1 MDFFP
6 LVKIIYDRIPNITAG
21 EIKDMQR
28 AFAKEKKMKDLP
40 SKSQILNSYFK
51 AVKEWKLERNQT
63 FETLLRK
70 RAIRSLSWIVP
81 VQVLTKP
88 WPCPGQCIFCPNDP
102 WMPKSYIKSEP
113 GAMRAWLN
121 QFDPMKQT
129 YNRLQSLTTTGH
141 QTDKIEMIILWWSWD
156 AYPRDYKI
164 DFVKQLYDACNTF
177 SELKIVQ
184 GESFWTSDSE
194 VKNLMW
200 NVQDSSANA
209 SEWQYSKYHFEIE
222 NLDKIKYSDSL
233 EEAIK
238 RNETAKNRII
248 WLTIETRPD
257 LVNHENCK
265 FWRELWV
272 TRVEMWIQSTNDEVL
287 KLNKRGH
294 DVQKIKDAMY
304 IMRQY
309 WLKISIHL
317 MPWLYGS
324 DFEKDI
330 QSFRDIYTD
339 PAFQPDE
346 IKFYPTSVIPNT
358 ELYNLYKEWKYT
370 PITTEQILSEIRET
384 FLNIIPPYTRIKR
397 LIRDIPA
404 TEIVAWSNITNLS
417 QMAHE
422 SLLKEMRDSYNWK
435 WSIDVE
441 NFYKRLYG
449 DYKLYE
455 SEDEYFQKKSP
466 FGKGEAPKEQ
476 GDIYKKNFLAYN
488 PSLLE
493 KAKELRKNMT
503 KAEKKLRYEC
513 LQSLEVKVLRRQ
525 PIDEYIVDFY
535 VASKKL
541 VIEIDWDTHWSDK
554 EIEYDEKRT
563 EILNNLWL
571 KIIRFTNNEVLN
583 NFESVCGEIN
593 EILYPPYPP
602 CQRGAENVSPLFFP
616 ADGGQYTEII
626 WTQPDLKSFRNFV
639 CLDTRSR
646 EVRNRVEKK
655 KSDDLN
661 LVLRWYKSSAGQE
674 CFISF
679 EDELGYLYGFTRLL
693 LPNDDCMVWIQWL
706 EKWTAII
713 RELHVYGELQK
724 IWDKSGKWTQHTWLG
739 RRLLAFAEGLSKD
752 FWYNQFSVISW
763 VGVREYY
770 RSLWFEL
777 KGTYMAKKI

>member
-6 LVKIIYDRIPNITAG
+6 IVKAIYGKIPEITAD

-40 SKSQILNSYFK
+40 SKSQILNAYFK
-51 AVKEWKLERNQT
+51 AVKEWRLEKNQT

-121 QFDPMKQT
+121 QFDPIKQT

-141 QTDKIEMIILWWSWD
+141 QTDKVEMIILGWSWD
-156 AYPRDYKI
+156 AYPKDYKI

-177 SELKIVQ
+177 SELKIKQ
-184 GESFWTSDSE
+184 NFGWEGGD
-194 VKNLMW
+194 N
-200 NVQDSSANA
+200 
-209 SEWQYSKYHFEIE
+209 SKYHFEIE
-222 NLDKIKYSDSL
+222 NLDEIKYSDSL

-330 QSFRDIYTD
+330 QSFRDIYSD

-417 QMAHE
+417 QIAHE
-422 SLLKEMRDSYNWK
+422 SLLKDMKKSFNGSWD
-435 WSIDVE
+435 IDVKK
-441 NFYKRLYG
+441 FYSRLYW
-449 DYKLYE
+449 DYKLYKDEEDYFWNSKRE
-455 SEDEYFQKKSP
+455 S
-466 FGKGEAPKEQ
+466 
-476 GDIYKKNFLAYN
+476 
-488 PSLLE
+488 
-493 KAKELRKNMT
+493 
-503 KAEKKLRYEC
+503 
-513 LQSLEVKVLRRQ
+513 
-525 PIDEYIVDFY
+525 
-535 VASKKL
+535 
-541 VIEIDWDTHWSDK
+541 VIEIIW
-554 EIEYDEKRT
+554 
-563 EILNNLWL
+563 
-571 KIIRFTNNEVLN
+571 
-583 NFESVCGEIN
+583 
-593 EILYPPYPP
+593 
-602 CQRGAENVSPLFFP
+602 EN
-616 ADGGQYTEII
+616 
-626 WTQPDLKSFRNFV
+626 PDLESFRNFV

-661 LVLRWYKSSAGQE
+661 LVLRWYNSSAGQE

-693 LPNDDCMVWIQWL
+693 LPNDDSVVWIQWL

-724 IWDKSGKWTQHTWLG
+724 IWDKSGKWTQHTWLW
-739 RRLLAFAEGLSKD
+739 RKLLSFAEKLSKKSG
-752 FWYNQFSVISW
+752 YNHFSVISW
-763 VGVREYY
+763 VWVREYY

-777 KGTYMAKKI
+777 NGTYMSKNL

>member
-6 LVKIIYDRIPNITAG
+6 LVKAIYDKIPNITAD

-40 SKSQILNSYFK
+40 SKSQILQSYFT
-51 AVKEWKLERNQT
+51 AVREWKLEKNQT
-63 FETLLRK
+63 FEMLLRK

-129 YNRLQSLTTTGH
+129 YNRLQSLTSTGH
-141 QTDKIEMIILWWSWD
+141 QTDKIEMIVLGWSWD
-156 AYPRDYKI
+156 VYPRDYKI

-177 SELKIVQ
+177 SELKIQQ
-184 GESFWTSDSE
+184 GSVSSWTN
-194 VKNLMW
+194 VKDLRW
-200 NVQDSSANA
+200 DIQDSSPLAQNDN
-209 SEWQYSKYHFEIE
+209 QPSKYHFEIL
-222 NLDKIKYSDSL
+222 NLDEIKYSDSL
-233 EEAIK
+233 EKAIK

-257 LVNHENCK
+257 LVSHENCK
-265 FWRELWV
+265 FWRELGV

-287 KLNKRGH
+287 ELNKRGH
-294 DVQKIKDAMY
+294 NVQKIKDAIH

-309 WLKISIHL
+309 GFKISIHL

-330 QSFRDIYTD
+330 QSFRDIYSDST
-339 PAFQPDE
+339 FQPDE

-422 SLLKEMRDSYNWK
+422 SLLKEMKKLYHWRSN
-435 WSIDVE
+435 IDVE
-441 NFYKRLYG
+441 KFYKRLYG
-449 DYKLYE
+449 
-455 SEDEYFQKKSP
+455 
-466 FGKGEAPKEQ
+466 
-476 GDIYKKNFLAYN
+476 
-488 PSLLE
+488 
-493 KAKELRKNMT
+493 
-503 KAEKKLRYEC
+503 
-513 LQSLEVKVLRRQ
+513 
-525 PIDEYIVDFY
+525 EYILYVDEEKYFLSMSSWTK
-535 VASKKL
+535 VKDLKWETQDSSATASEWQI
-541 VIEIDWDTHWSDK
+541 V
-554 EIEYDEKRT
+554 
-563 EILNNLWL
+563 
-571 KIIRFTNNEVLN
+571 
-583 NFESVCGEIN
+583 
-593 EILYPPYPP
+593 
-602 CQRGAENVSPLFFP
+602 
-616 ADGGQYTEII
+616 TEII
-626 WTQPDLKSFRNFV
+626 WQEPDLISFRNFV

-646 EVRNRVEKK
+646 EVRNRTEKR
-655 KSDDLN
+655 KSDSLN
-661 LVLRWYKSSAGQE
+661 LILRWYKSSAGQE

-693 LPNDDCMVWIQWL
+693 LPNQDSVAWIDWL

-724 IWDKSGKWTQHTWLG
+724 IWEKSGKWTQHTWLWK
-739 RRLLAFAEGLSKD
+739 RLLSFAERLSKS
-752 FWYNQFSVISW
+752 FGYNQFSVISW
-763 VGVREYY
+763 VWVREYY
-770 RSLWFEL
+770 KGMWFEL
-777 KGTYMAKKI
+777 KWTYMSKKIG

>member
-6 LVKIIYDRIPNITAG
+6 LVKAIYDKIPNITAD

-40 SKSQILNSYFK
+40 SKSQILQSYST
-51 AVKEWKLERNQT
+51 AVKEWKIEKNQT
-63 FETLLRK
+63 FEMMLRK

-177 SELKIVQ
+177 SDLKIKQ
-184 GESFWTSDSE
+184 NFEEGSNDE
-194 VKNLMW
+194 
-200 NVQDSSANA
+200 
-209 SEWQYSKYHFEIE
+209 SKYHFEIQ
-222 NLDKIKYSDSL
+222 NLNEIKYSSSL

-257 LVNHENCK
+257 LVSHENCK

-272 TRVEMWIQSTNDEVL
+272 TRVEMWIQSTDDEVL
-287 KLNKRGH
+287 KLNKRWH
-294 DVQKIKDAMY
+294 DVQKIKDAIY

-330 QSFRDIYTD
+330 QSFKDIYSD
-339 PAFQPDE
+339 LAFQPDE

-358 ELYNLYKEWKYT
+358 ELYNLYKEWKYI

-422 SLLKEMRDSYNWK
+422 SLLKEMKDSFHWK
-435 WSIDVE
+435 GSIDVE
-441 NFYKRLYG
+441 NFYSRLYW
-449 DYKLYE
+449 DYELYE
-455 SEDEYFQKKSP
+455 NEDDYFEKS
-466 FGKGEAPKEQ
+466 G
-476 GDIYKKNFLAYN
+476 
-488 PSLLE
+488 
-493 KAKELRKNMT
+493 
-503 KAEKKLRYEC
+503 
-513 LQSLEVKVLRRQ
+513 RQ
-525 PIDEYIVDFY
+525 I
-535 VASKKL
+535 K
-541 VIEIDWDTHWSDK
+541 
-554 EIEYDEKRT
+554 
-563 EILNNLWL
+563 
-571 KIIRFTNNEVLN
+571 
-583 NFESVCGEIN
+583 
-593 EILYPPYPP
+593 
-602 CQRGAENVSPLFFP
+602 
-616 ADGGQYTEII
+616 TEII
-626 WTQPDLKSFRNFV
+626 WVQPDLKSFRNFV

-646 EVRNRVEKK
+646 EVRNRTEKK
-655 KSDDLN
+655 KSDSLN
-661 LVLRWYKSSAGQE
+661 LVLRWYKSSVGQE

-693 LPNDDCMVWIQWL
+693 LPNEDSVAWIDWL

-724 IWDKSGKWTQHTWLG
+724 IWDKSGQWTQHTWLW
-739 RRLLAFAEGLSKD
+739 RKLLLFAEKLSKS
-752 FWYNQFSVISW
+752 FGYKQFSVISW
-763 VGVREYY
+763 VWVREYY
-770 RSLWFEL
+770 KSLWFKL
-777 KGTYMAKKI
+777 KWTYMSKFIN

>member
-6 LVKIIYDRIPNITAG
+6 LVKAIYDKIPNITAD

-40 SKSQILNSYFK
+40 SKSEILQSYFA
-51 AVKEWKLERNQT
+51 AVKEWKLGKNQT
-63 FETLLRK
+63 FEIMLRK

-129 YNRLQSLTTTGH
+129 YNRLQSLTSTGH
-141 QTDKIEMIILWWSWD
+141 QTDKIEMIILGWSWD

-177 SELKIVQ
+177 SDLKIVQ
-184 GESFWTSDSE
+184 G
-194 VKNLMW
+194 VKNCPPLRKEGDHEVGEDSYSW
-200 NVQDSSANA
+200 NEKIPSARAVSPLSKGEQNNTPMDSSLQAPQKDNQP
-209 SEWQYSKYHFEIE
+209 SRYHFEIQ
-222 NLDKIKYSDSL
+222 NLDEIKYSDSL

-257 LVNHENCK
+257 LVSHENCK
-265 FWRELWV
+265 FWRELGV
-272 TRVEMWIQSTNDEVL
+272 TRVEMWIQSTDDEVL
-287 KLNKRGH
+287 KLNKRWH

-309 WLKISIHL
+309 GLKISIHL

-330 QSFRDIYTD
+330 QSFKDIYSD
-339 PAFQPDE
+339 IAFQPDE

-422 SLLKEMRDSYNWK
+422 SLLKEMKDSFHWK
-435 WSIDVE
+435 GSIDVE
-441 NFYKRLYG
+441 KFYSRLYW
-449 DYKLYE
+449 DYELYE
-455 SEDEYFQKKSP
+455 NEENYFEKSEKQ
-466 FGKGEAPKEQ
+466 
-476 GDIYKKNFLAYN
+476 
-488 PSLLE
+488 
-493 KAKELRKNMT
+493 AK
-503 KAEKKLRYEC
+503 
-513 LQSLEVKVLRRQ
+513 
-525 PIDEYIVDFY
+525 
-535 VASKKL
+535 
-541 VIEIDWDTHWSDK
+541 
-554 EIEYDEKRT
+554 
-563 EILNNLWL
+563 
-571 KIIRFTNNEVLN
+571 
-583 NFESVCGEIN
+583 
-593 EILYPPYPP
+593 
-602 CQRGAENVSPLFFP
+602 
-616 ADGGQYTEII
+616 TEII

-646 EVRNRVEKK
+646 EVRNRIEKK
-655 KSDDLN
+655 KSDFLN
-661 LVLRWYKSSAGQE
+661 LVLRWYKSSVGQE

-679 EDELGYLYGFTRLL
+679 EDELGYLYWFTRLL
-693 LPNDDCMVWIQWL
+693 LPNEDSVVWIEWL

-724 IWDKSGKWTQHTWLG
+724 IWDKSGQWTQHTWLW
-739 RRLLAFAEGLSKD
+739 RRLLSFAEKLSKS
-752 FWYNQFSVISW
+752 FGYSQFSVISW
-763 VGVREYY
+763 VWVREYY
-770 RSLWFEL
+770 KSLWFEL
-777 KGTYMAKKI
+777 KWTYMSKNI

>member
-1 MDFFP
+1 MFEFMINWFLMDFFP
-6 LVKIIYDRIPNITAG
+6 LVKAIYDKIPNITAD

-40 SKSQILNSYFK
+40 SKSQILQSYFA
-51 AVKEWKLERNQT
+51 AVKEWKLEKNQT
-63 FETLLRK
+63 FEMLLRK

-88 WPCPGQCIFCPNDP
+88 WPCPGHCIFCPNDP

-113 GAMRAWLN
+113 WAMRAWLN

-129 YNRLQSLTTTGH
+129 YNRLQSLTSTGH

-156 AYPRDYKI
+156 AYPRDYKV

-177 SELKIVQ
+177 SDLKIK
-184 GESFWTSDSE
+184 SFQTTP
-194 VKNLMW
+194 
-200 NVQDSSANA
+200 QSSASRA
-209 SEWQYSKYHFEIE
+209 SFGQLPLQGAKISSLWGEGDHEVVERLSKYHFEIE
-222 NLDKIKYSDSL
+222 NLDEIKYSDSL

-257 LVNHENCK
+257 LVNHTNCK
-265 FWRELWV
+265 FWRELGV

-294 DVQKIKDAMY
+294 GVQKIKDAIH

-309 WLKISIHL
+309 GFKISIHL

-330 QSFRDIYTD
+330 QSFKDIYTD
-339 PAFQPDE
+339 SAFQPDE

-358 ELYNLYKEWKYT
+358 ELYNLYKGWKYT
-370 PITTEQILSEIRET
+370 PITTEQILAEIRET

-422 SLLKEMRDSYNWK
+422 SLLKEMKDSFHWK
-435 WSIDVE
+435 GSIDVE
-441 NFYKRLYG
+441 RFYSRLYW
-449 DYKLYE
+449 DYELYE
-455 SEDEYFQKKSP
+455 NEDEYFSHLASWMWKPHSTP
-466 FGKGEAPKEQ
+466 LLIEEGKHAVLG
-476 GDIYKKNFLAYN
+476 
-488 PSLLE
+488 
-493 KAKELRKNMT
+493 
-503 KAEKKLRYEC
+503 
-513 LQSLEVKVLRRQ
+513 EVKTQ
-525 PIDEYIVDFY
+525 
-535 VASKKL
+535 
-541 VIEIDWDTHWSDK
+541 
-554 EIEYDEKRT
+554 
-563 EILNNLWL
+563 
-571 KIIRFTNNEVLN
+571 
-583 NFESVCGEIN
+583 
-593 EILYPPYPP
+593 
-602 CQRGAENVSPLFFP
+602 
-616 ADGGQYTEII
+616 II
-626 WTQPDLKSFRNFV
+626 WENPDLESFRNFV

-646 EVRNRVEKK
+646 EVRNRIEKK
-655 KSDDLN
+655 KSDFLN
-661 LVLRWYKSSAGQE
+661 LVLRRYKSSAGQE

-693 LPNDDCMVWIQWL
+693 LPNDDSIVGFEWL

-724 IWDKSGKWTQHTWLG
+724 IGDKSGQWTQHTWLW
-739 RRLLAFAEGLSKD
+739 RRLLFFAEKVSKL
-752 FWYNQFSVISW
+752 FGYSQFSVISGVW
-763 VGVREYY
+763 VREYY
-770 RSLWFEL
+770 KSLWFEL
-777 KGTYMAKKI
+777 KWTYMSKII

>member
-6 LVKIIYDRIPNITAG
+6 LVKAIYDKIPNITAD

-28 AFAKEKKMKDLP
+28 TFAKEKKMKDLP
-40 SKSQILNSYFK
+40 SKSQILQSYFA
-51 AVKEWKLERNQT
+51 AVKEWKLEKNQT
-63 FETLLRK
+63 FEIMLRK

-129 YNRLQSLTTTGH
+129 YNRLQSLTSTGH
-141 QTDKIEMIILWWSWD
+141 QTDKIEMIILWWSRD
-156 AYPRDYKI
+156 AYPRDYKM

-177 SELKIVQ
+177 SDLKIKSFQTTPQSFGQLPSQ
-184 GESFWTSDSE
+184 GAKISSLWGEGDHE
-194 VKNLMW
+194 VVERL
-200 NVQDSSANA
+200 
-209 SEWQYSKYHFEIE
+209 SKYHFEIE
-222 NLDKIKYSDSL
+222 NLDEIKYSSSL

-257 LVNHENCK
+257 LVNHTNCR
-265 FWRELWV
+265 FWRELGV

-294 DVQKIKDAMY
+294 DVQKIKNAIY

-330 QSFRDIYTD
+330 QSFKDIYWD

-370 PITTEQILSEIRET
+370 PITTGQILAEIRET

-404 TEIVAWSNITNLS
+404 TEISAWSNITNLS

-422 SLLKEMRDSYNWK
+422 SLLKEMKDSYHWK
-435 WSIDVE
+435 GSIDVE
-441 NFYKRLYG
+441 RFYSRLYG
-449 DYKLYE
+449 GYELYGNE
-455 SEDEYFQKKSP
+455 NEYFSHLASWTWKP
-466 FGKGEAPKEQ
+466 HPIPLLIGEGKHAVLG
-476 GDIYKKNFLAYN
+476 
-488 PSLLE
+488 
-493 KAKELRKNMT
+493 
-503 KAEKKLRYEC
+503 
-513 LQSLEVKVLRRQ
+513 EVK
-525 PIDEYIVDFY
+525 I
-535 VASKKL
+535 
-541 VIEIDWDTHWSDK
+541 
-554 EIEYDEKRT
+554 
-563 EILNNLWL
+563 
-571 KIIRFTNNEVLN
+571 
-583 NFESVCGEIN
+583 
-593 EILYPPYPP
+593 
-602 CQRGAENVSPLFFP
+602 
-616 ADGGQYTEII
+616 EII
-626 WTQPDLKSFRNFV
+626 WTQPDLESFRNFV

-646 EVRNRVEKK
+646 EVRNRTEKK
-655 KSDDLN
+655 KSDSLN
-661 LVLRWYKSSAGQE
+661 LVLRWYNSSAGQE

-693 LPNDDCMVWIQWL
+693 LPDEDSVVDFEWL
-706 EKWTAII
+706 GKWTAII
-713 RELHVYGELQK
+713 RELHVYGQLQK
-724 IWDKSGKWTQHTWLG
+724 IWEKSEQWTQHTWLW
-739 RRLLAFAEGLSKD
+739 RRLLSFAEKLSKS
-752 FWYNQFSVISW
+752 FGYNQLSVISW
-763 VGVREYY
+763 VWVREYY
-770 RSLWFEL
+770 KSLWFEI
-777 KGTYMAKKI
+777 KWTYMSKII

>member
-6 LVKIIYDRIPNITAG
+6 LVKAIYDKIPDITAD

-40 SKSQILNSYFK
+40 SKSQILQCYFR
-51 AVKEWKLERNQT
+51 AVGEWKLEKNQT

-121 QFDPMKQT
+121 QFDPIKQT
-129 YNRLQSLTTTGH
+129 YNRLQSLTSTGH

-177 SELKIVQ
+177 SDLKIKQ
-184 GESFWTSDSE
+184 GVNSSFWTSESE
-194 VKNLMW
+194 VKNPVYSNKTPM
-200 NVQDSSANA
+200 DSSPLAQNDK
-209 SEWQYSKYHFEIE
+209 QPSKYHFEIQ

-265 FWRELWV
+265 FWRGLWV
-272 TRVEMWIQSTNDEVL
+272 TRVEMWIQSTDDEVL

-294 DVQKIKDAMY
+294 DVQKIKDAMH

-309 WLKISIHL
+309 GLKISIHL

-324 DFEKDI
+324 NFEKDI
-330 QSFRDIYTD
+330 QSFKDIYSN

-370 PITTEQILSEIRET
+370 PITTEQILAEIRET

-422 SLLKEMRDSYNWK
+422 SLLKEMKNSFHWK
-435 WSIDVE
+435 GSIDVE
-441 NFYKRLYG
+441 KFYSRLYW
-449 DYKLYE
+449 DYKLYQ
-455 SEDEYFQKKSP
+455 SEEKYFWKFCP
-466 FGKGEAPKEQ
+466 PLWKE
-476 GDIYKKNFLAYN
+476 GDH
-488 PSLLE
+488 
-493 KAKELRKNMT
+493 
-503 KAEKKLRYEC
+503 
-513 LQSLEVKVLRRQ
+513 EVV
-525 PIDEYIVDFY
+525 EDFY
-535 VASKKL
+535 S
-541 VIEIDWDTHWSDK
+541 W
-554 EIEYDEKRT
+554 
-563 EILNNLWL
+563 NG
-571 KIIRFTNNEVLN
+571 KIP
-583 NFESVCGEIN
+583 S
-593 EILYPPYPP
+593 
-602 CQRGAENVSPLFFP
+602 AKAVSPLRK
-616 ADGGQYTEII
+616 GEQIETQII
-626 WTQPDLKSFRNFV
+626 WIQPDLKSFRNFV

-646 EVRNRVEKK
+646 EVRNRTEKK
-655 KSDDLN
+655 KSDFLN
-661 LVLRWYKSSAGQE
+661 LVLRRYKSSAGQE

-693 LPNDDCMVWIQWL
+693 LPNNDSIAWIQWL
-706 EKWTAII
+706 EEWTAII
-713 RELHVYGELQK
+713 RELHVYWELQK
-724 IWDKSGKWTQHTWLG
+724 IWEKSDKWTQHTWLG
-739 RRLLAFAEGLSKD
+739 KKLLTFAGKLSKCMG
-752 FWYNQFSVISW
+752 YHQISVISW
-763 VGVREYY
+763 IGVREYY
-770 RSLWFEL
+770 SKQWFKL
-777 KGTYMAKKI
+777 KWTYMQKPTQ

>member
-6 LVKIIYDRIPNITAG
+6 LVKAIYDKIPDINAD
-21 EIKDMQR
+21 EVKDMQR

-40 SKSQILNSYFK
+40 SKSQILQSYFA
-51 AVKEWKLERNQT
+51 AVREWKLEKNQT

-141 QTDKIEMIILWWSWD
+141 QTDKIEMIILGWSWD
-156 AYPRDYKI
+156 VYPRDYKI

-177 SELKIVQ
+177 SNLKIKQ
-184 GESFWTSDSE
+184 NFGDGGNDESR
-194 VKNLMW
+194 
-200 NVQDSSANA
+200 
-209 SEWQYSKYHFEIE
+209 YHFEIQ
-222 NLDKIKYSDSL
+222 NLDEIKYSESL
-233 EEAIK
+233 EEAIE

-257 LVNHENCK
+257 LVSHENCK
-265 FWRELWV
+265 FWRELGV
-272 TRVEMWIQSTNDEVL
+272 TRVEMWIQSTDDEVL
-287 KLNKRGH
+287 NLNRRWH
-294 DVQKIKDAMY
+294 DVQKIKDAIY
-304 IMRQY
+304 VMRQY
-309 WLKISIHL
+309 GLKISIHL

-330 QSFRDIYTD
+330 QSFKDIYSD
-339 PAFQPDE
+339 SAFQPDE

-422 SLLKEMRDSYNWK
+422 SLLREMKNSFHWK
-435 WSIDVE
+435 GGIDVE
-441 NFYKRLYG
+441 KFYLRLYW
-449 DYKLYE
+449 DYELYE
-455 SEDEYFQKKSP
+455 SEDEYFEKL
-466 FGKGEAPKEQ
+466 KGQ
-476 GDIYKKNFLAYN
+476 
-488 PSLLE
+488 
-493 KAKELRKNMT
+493 
-503 KAEKKLRYEC
+503 
-513 LQSLEVKVLRRQ
+513 
-525 PIDEYIVDFY
+525 
-535 VASKKL
+535 
-541 VIEIDWDTHWSDK
+541 DK
-554 EIEYDEKRT
+554 
-563 EILNNLWL
+563 
-571 KIIRFTNNEVLN
+571 
-583 NFESVCGEIN
+583 
-593 EILYPPYPP
+593 
-602 CQRGAENVSPLFFP
+602 
-616 ADGGQYTEII
+616 TEII
-626 WTQPDLKSFRNFV
+626 WIHPDLKSFRNFV

-646 EVRNRVEKK
+646 EVRNRIEKK
-655 KSDDLN
+655 KSDSLN
-661 LVLRWYKSSAGQE
+661 LVLRWYESSVGQE
-674 CFISF
+674 WFISF

-693 LPNDDCMVWIQWL
+693 LPNDDSVAWIDWL

-724 IWDKSGKWTQHTWLG
+724 IWDKSGLWTQHTWLWK
-739 RRLLAFAEGLSKD
+739 RLLSFAEKLSKL
-752 FWYNQFSVISW
+752 FGYNQFSVISW
-763 VGVREYY
+763 VWVREYY
-770 RSLWFEL
+770 KSLWFEL
-777 KGTYMAKKI
+777 KWTYMVKIFW

>member
-1 MDFFP
+1 MLVANQYYVFIYFGSDFMDFFP
-6 LVKIIYDRIPNITAG
+6 IVKAIYDKIPDITAD

-40 SKSQILNSYFK
+40 SKSQILHSYFK

-113 GAMRAWLN
+113 WAMRAWLN

-156 AYPRDYKI
+156 AYPKDYKI

-177 SELKIVQ
+177 SDLKIKQ
-184 GESFWTSDSE
+184 NLSWESGD
-194 VKNLMW
+194 N
-200 NVQDSSANA
+200 
-209 SEWQYSKYHFEIE
+209 SKYHFEIE
-222 NLDKIKYSDSL
+222 NLDEIKYSENL

-257 LVNHENCK
+257 LVTHENCK
-265 FWRELWV
+265 FWRELSV

-330 QSFRDIYTD
+330 QSFRDIYTN

-358 ELYNLYKEWKYT
+358 ELYNLYKEWKYS
-370 PITTEQILSEIRET
+370 PITTAQILSEIRET

-435 WSIDVE
+435 GSINVE
-441 NFYKRLYG
+441 KFYKRLYW
-449 DYKLYE
+449 DYKLYNNE
-455 SEDEYFQKKSP
+455 EEYFWNAKWKS
-466 FGKGEAPKEQ
+466 GVE
-476 GDIYKKNFLAYN
+476 
-488 PSLLE
+488 
-493 KAKELRKNMT
+493 M
-503 KAEKKLRYEC
+503 
-513 LQSLEVKVLRRQ
+513 
-525 PIDEYIVDFY
+525 
-535 VASKKL
+535 
-541 VIEIDWDTHWSDK
+541 
-554 EIEYDEKRT
+554 
-563 EILNNLWL
+563 
-571 KIIRFTNNEVLN
+571 
-583 NFESVCGEIN
+583 
-593 EILYPPYPP
+593 
-602 CQRGAENVSPLFFP
+602 
-616 ADGGQYTEII
+616 I
-626 WTQPDLKSFRNFV
+626 WVEPDLKSFRNFV

-661 LVLRWYKSSAGQE
+661 LVLRWYKSLAGQE

-693 LPNDDCMVWIQWL
+693 LPNDDSVVWVEWL

-739 RRLLAFAEGLSKD
+739 RRLLSFAERISKH

-763 VGVREYY
+763 VWVREYY

-777 KGTYMAKKI
+777 NGTYMSKKTK

>member
-6 LVKIIYDRIPNITAG
+6 LVKAIYDKIPNITAD

-40 SKSQILNSYFK
+40 SKSQILQSYFK
-51 AVKEWKLERNQT
+51 AVGEWKIEKNQT

-129 YNRLQSLTTTGH
+129 YNRLQSLTSTGH

-156 AYPRDYKI
+156 TYPKDYKI

-177 SELKIVQ
+177 SELKIKQ
-184 GESFWTSDSE
+184 GVNSSFWTSESE
-194 VKNLMW
+194 VKNPVYSNKTPM
-200 NVQDSSANA
+200 DSSPLAQNDK
-209 SEWQYSKYHFEIE
+209 QPSKYHFEIQ
-222 NLDKIKYSDSL
+222 NLDEIRYSDSL
-233 EEAIK
+233 EEAIE

-257 LVNHENCK
+257 LVSHENCK

-272 TRVEMWIQSTNDEVL
+272 TRVEMWIQSTDDEVL

-294 DVQKIKDAMY
+294 DVQKIKDAMH

-309 WLKISIHL
+309 GLKISIHL

-324 DFEKDI
+324 NFEKDI
-330 QSFRDIYTD
+330 QSFKDIYTD

-370 PITTEQILSEIRET
+370 PITTEQILAEIRET

-422 SLLKEMRDSYNWK
+422 SLLKEMKNSFHWK
-435 WSIDVE
+435 ESIDVE
-441 NFYKRLYG
+441 KFYSRLYW
-449 DYKLYE
+449 DYELYE
-455 SEDEYFQKKSP
+455 SEDDYFSSMSSWTNVK
-466 FGKGEAPKEQ
+466 
-476 GDIYKKNFLAYN
+476 D
-488 PSLLE
+488 
-493 KAKELRKNMT
+493 
-503 KAEKKLRYEC
+503 LRYNTKDSSS
-513 LQSLEVKVLRRQ
+513 QAPQNDNKV
-525 PIDEYIVDFY
+525 
-535 VASKKL
+535 
-541 VIEIDWDTHWSDK
+541 
-554 EIEYDEKRT
+554 
-563 EILNNLWL
+563 
-571 KIIRFTNNEVLN
+571 
-583 NFESVCGEIN
+583 
-593 EILYPPYPP
+593 
-602 CQRGAENVSPLFFP
+602 
-616 ADGGQYTEII
+616 EII
-626 WTQPDLKSFRNFV
+626 WAQPDLKSFRNFV

-646 EVRNRVEKK
+646 EVRNRAEKK
-655 KSDDLN
+655 KSDFLN
-661 LVLRWYKSSAGQE
+661 LVLRRYKSSAGQE

-693 LPNDDCMVWIQWL
+693 LPNNDSIAWIEWL
-706 EKWTAII
+706 EEWTAII
-713 RELHVYGELQK
+713 RELHVYWELQK
-724 IWDKSGKWTQHTWLG
+724 IWEKSDKWTQHTWLG
-739 RRLLAFAEGLSKD
+739 KKLLTFAGKLSKCIG
-752 FWYNQFSVISW
+752 YHQISVISW
-763 VGVREYY
+763 IGVREYY
-770 RSLWFEL
+770 SKQWFKL
-777 KGTYMAKKI
+777 KWTYMQKPIQ

>member
-6 LVKIIYDRIPNITAG
+6 LVKAIYDKIPNITAD

-40 SKSQILNSYFK
+40 SKSQILQSYFN
-51 AVKEWKLERNQT
+51 AVREWKLEKNQT
-63 FETLLRK
+63 FEMLLRK

-121 QFDPMKQT
+121 QFDPMKQV

-141 QTDKIEMIILWWSWD
+141 QTDKIEMIILGWSWD

-164 DFVKQLYDACNTF
+164 DFVRQLYDACNTF
-177 SELKIVQ
+177 SDLKIKQ
-184 GESFWTSDSE
+184 NLWWEGED
-194 VKNLMW
+194 N
-200 NVQDSSANA
+200 
-209 SEWQYSKYHFEIE
+209 SKYHFEIL
-222 NLDKIKYSDSL
+222 NLDEIKYSDLL

-238 RNETAKNRII
+238 KNETAKNRII

-257 LVNHENCK
+257 LVSHENCK
-265 FWRELWV
+265 FWRELGV
-272 TRVEMWIQSTNDEVL
+272 TRVEMWIQSTDDEVL

-294 DVQKIKDAMY
+294 DVQKIKDAIH

-309 WLKISIHL
+309 GLKISIHL

-324 DFEKDI
+324 DFDKDI
-330 QSFRDIYTD
+330 QSFKDIYWD

-358 ELYNLYKEWKYT
+358 ELYNLYKEWRYT

-417 QMAHE
+417 QIAHE
-422 SLLKEMRDSYNWK
+422 SLLKEMRNSFHWK
-435 WSIDVE
+435 WNIDIE
-441 NFYKRLYG
+441 KFYERLYG
-449 DYKLYE
+449 EYELYE
-455 SEDEYFQKKSP
+455 GVDEYFLCVSSWT
-466 FGKGEAPKEQ
+466 
-476 GDIYKKNFLAYN
+476 N
-488 PSLLE
+488 
-493 KAKELRKNMT
+493 
-503 KAEKKLRYEC
+503 
-513 LQSLEVKVLRRQ
+513 VK
-525 PIDEYIVDFY
+525 D
-535 VASKKL
+535 L
-541 VIEIDWDTHWSDK
+541 VYGTQDSSSQTPQND
-554 EIEYDEKRT
+554 
-563 EILNNLWL
+563 NL
-571 KIIRFTNNEVLN
+571 T
-583 NFESVCGEIN
+583 
-593 EILYPPYPP
+593 
-602 CQRGAENVSPLFFP
+602 Q
-616 ADGGQYTEII
+616 II

-646 EVRNRVEKK
+646 EVRNRIEKK
-655 KSDDLN
+655 KSDFLN
-661 LVLRWYKSSAGQE
+661 LVLRWYKSSVGQE

-693 LPNDDCMVWIQWL
+693 LPSDDNVVWIEWL

-724 IWDKSGKWTQHTWLG
+724 IWEKSDQWTQHTWLWK
-739 RRLLAFAEGLSKD
+739 RLLWFAEKLSKSFGYD
-752 FWYNQFSVISW
+752 QFSVISW

-770 RSLWFEL
+770 KNLWFKL
-777 KGTYMAKKI
+777 KWTYMSKSF

>member
-6 LVKIIYDRIPNITAG
+6 LVKAIYDKIPDITAD

-28 AFAKEKKMKDLP
+28 AFAKERKMKDLP
-40 SKSQILNSYFK
+40 SKSQILQSYFA
-51 AVKEWKLERNQT
+51 AVKEWKLEKNQT
-63 FETLLRK
+63 FEMMLRK

-129 YNRLQSLTTTGH
+129 YNRLQSLTSTGH

-177 SELKIVQ
+177 SELKIQQ
-184 GESFWTSDSE
+184 GGSVSSWTK
-194 VKNLMW
+194 VKHLMW
-200 NVQDSSANA
+200 DIQESSANA
-209 SEWQYSKYHFEIE
+209 SEWQTSKYHFEIE
-222 NLDKIKYSDSL
+222 NLDEVKYSSSL

-257 LVNHENCK
+257 LVNHTNCK
-265 FWRELWV
+265 FWRELGV

-287 KLNKRGH
+287 KLNKRWH
-294 DVQKIKDAMY
+294 DVQKIKDAIH

-330 QSFRDIYTD
+330 QSFKDIYWD
-339 PAFQPDE
+339 MAFQPDE

-422 SLLKEMRDSYNWK
+422 WLLKEMKDSFHWK
-435 WSIDVE
+435 GRIDVE
-441 NFYKRLYG
+441 KFYSRLYG
-449 DYKLYE
+449 DYKLYK
-455 SEDEYFQKKSP
+455 SEDEYFSGMS
-466 FGKGEAPKEQ
+466 FWMGW
-476 GDIYKKNFLAYN
+476 N
-488 PSLLE
+488 
-493 KAKELRKNMT
+493 
-503 KAEKKLRYEC
+503 
-513 LQSLEVKVLRRQ
+513 EVKNLRL
-525 PIDEYIVDFY
+525 YIQNTQD
-535 VASKKL
+535 SSP
-541 VIEIDWDTHWSDK
+541 ESQND
-554 EIEYDEKRT
+554 
-563 EILNNLWL
+563 NL
-571 KIIRFTNNEVLN
+571 I
-583 NFESVCGEIN
+583 
-593 EILYPPYPP
+593 
-602 CQRGAENVSPLFFP
+602 
-616 ADGGQYTEII
+616 EII

-646 EVRNRVEKK
+646 EVRNRTEKK
-655 KSDDLN
+655 KSDLLN
-661 LVLRWYKSSAGQE
+661 LVLRRYKSSAGQE

-679 EDELGYLYGFTRLL
+679 EDELWYLYGFTRLL
-693 LPNDDCMVWIQWL
+693 LPNEDSVAWIEWL

-724 IWDKSGKWTQHTWLG
+724 IWDKSGHWTQHTWLWKS
-739 RRLLAFAEGLSKD
+739 LLSFAEKLSRKVG
-752 FWYNQFSVISW
+752 YNQLSVISGVW
-763 VGVREYY
+763 VREYY
-770 RSLWFEL
+770 KSLWFEL
-777 KGTYMAKKI
+777 KWTYMSKNI

>member
-6 LVKIIYDRIPNITAG
+6 LVKAIYNKIPDITAD

-40 SKSQILNSYFK
+40 SKSQILQSYFK
-51 AVKEWKLERNQT
+51 AVEEWKLEKNQT

-121 QFDPMKQT
+121 QFDPMKQV

-141 QTDKIEMIILWWSWD
+141 QTDKIEMIVLWWSWD
-156 AYPRDYKI
+156 AYPKDYKI

-177 SELKIVQ
+177 SDLIIKQ
-184 GESFWTSDSE
+184 NFGNDKSE
-194 VKNLMW
+194 
-200 NVQDSSANA
+200 
-209 SEWQYSKYHFEIE
+209 SKYHFEIE
-222 NLDKIKYSDSL
+222 NLDEIRYSKSFED
-233 EEAIK
+233 AIK
-238 RNETAKNRII
+238 RNEIAKNRII

-257 LVNHENCK
+257 LVSHENCK
-265 FWRELWV
+265 FWRELGV
-272 TRVEMWIQSTNDEVL
+272 TRVEMWIQSTDDEVL

-294 DVQKIKDAMY
+294 NVQKIKDAIR

-309 WLKISIHL
+309 GLKISIHL

-324 DFEKDI
+324 NFEKDI
-330 QSFRDIYTD
+330 QSFKDIYSD
-339 PAFQPDE
+339 SAFQPDE

-358 ELYNLYKEWKYT
+358 VLYELYKKWKYA
-370 PITTEQILSEIRET
+370 PIITKKILSEIRET

-422 SLLKEMRDSYNWK
+422 SLLKEMRASYWWK

-441 NFYKRLYG
+441 KFYSRLYW

-455 SEDEYFQKKSP
+455 SEEEYFKNISK
-466 FGKGEAPKEQ
+466 FDNGEW
-476 GDIYKKNFLAYN
+476 
-488 PSLLE
+488 
-493 KAKELRKNMT
+493 
-503 KAEKKLRYEC
+503 
-513 LQSLEVKVLRRQ
+513 V
-525 PIDEYIVDFY
+525 
-535 VASKKL
+535 
-541 VIEIDWDTHWSDK
+541 
-554 EIEYDEKRT
+554 
-563 EILNNLWL
+563 
-571 KIIRFTNNEVLN
+571 
-583 NFESVCGEIN
+583 
-593 EILYPPYPP
+593 
-602 CQRGAENVSPLFFP
+602 
-616 ADGGQYTEII
+616 EII
-626 WTQPDLKSFRNFV
+626 WKEPDLKSFRNFV

-646 EVRNRVEKK
+646 EVRNRIEKRGL
-655 KSDDLN
+655 DFLN

-679 EDELGYLYGFTRLL
+679 EDELWYLYWFTRLL
-693 LPNDDCMVWIQWL
+693 LPNDDNIVWIEWL

-724 IWDKSGKWTQHTWLG
+724 IWEKSSQWTQHTWLWKK
-739 RRLLAFAEGLSKD
+739 LLLFAEKLSK
-752 FWYNQFSVISW
+752 FFKYGQFSVISW

-770 RSLWFEL
+770 KNLWFEL
-777 KGTYMAKKI
+777 KWTYMSKKI

>member
-6 LVKIIYDRIPNITAG
+6 LVKAIYDKIPSITAD

-40 SKSQILNSYFK
+40 SKSQILQSYFA
-51 AVKEWKLERNQT
+51 AVREWKLEKNQT
-63 FETLLRK
+63 FEMLLRK
-70 RAIRSLSWIVP
+70 RAIRSLSGIVP

-129 YNRLQSLTTTGH
+129 YNRLQSLTSTGH
-141 QTDKIEMIILWWSWD
+141 QTDKIEMIVLGWSWD

-177 SELKIVQ
+177 SELKIKQ
-184 GESFWTSDSE
+184 
-194 VKNLMW
+194 
-200 NVQDSSANA
+200 
-209 SEWQYSKYHFEIE
+209 WQVGQEDSKYHFEIL
-222 NLDKIKYSDSL
+222 NLDEIKYSDSL

-238 RNETAKNRII
+238 RNEIAKNRII

-257 LVNHENCK
+257 LVSHENCK

-287 KLNKRGH
+287 ELNKRGH
-294 DVQKIKDAMY
+294 NVQKIKDAIH

-309 WLKISIHL
+309 WFKISIHL

-330 QSFRDIYTD
+330 QSFRDIYSD
-339 PAFQPDE
+339 SAFQPDE

-358 ELYNLYKEWKYT
+358 QLYNLYKEWKYT
-370 PITTEQILSEIRET
+370 PITTEQILDEIRET

-422 SLLKEMRDSYNWK
+422 SLLKEMKNSYHWK
-435 WSIDVE
+435 GSIDVE
-441 NFYKRLYG
+441 KFYKRLYG
-449 DYKLYE
+449 EYILYKDEEEYFSKLSLMNHE
-455 SEDEYFQKKSP
+455 SE
-466 FGKGEAPKEQ
+466 
-476 GDIYKKNFLAYN
+476 I
-488 PSLLE
+488 
-493 KAKELRKNMT
+493 
-503 KAEKKLRYEC
+503 
-513 LQSLEVKVLRRQ
+513 
-525 PIDEYIVDFY
+525 
-535 VASKKL
+535 
-541 VIEIDWDTHWSDK
+541 
-554 EIEYDEKRT
+554 
-563 EILNNLWL
+563 
-571 KIIRFTNNEVLN
+571 
-583 NFESVCGEIN
+583 
-593 EILYPPYPP
+593 
-602 CQRGAENVSPLFFP
+602 
-616 ADGGQYTEII
+616 EII
-626 WTQPDLKSFRNFV
+626 WLEPDLKSFRNFV

-646 EVRNRVEKK
+646 EVRNRTEEN
-655 KSDDLN
+655 KSDSLN

-679 EDELGYLYGFTRLL
+679 EDELWYLYGFTRLL
-693 LPNDDCMVWIQWL
+693 LPNDDSVAWIDWL

-724 IWDKSGKWTQHTWLG
+724 IWEKSGKWTQHTWLWK
-739 RRLLAFAEGLSKD
+739 RLLSFAERLSKS
-752 FWYNQFSVISW
+752 FGYNQFSVISW
-763 VGVREYY
+763 VWVREYY
-770 RSLWFEL
+770 KGVWFEL
-777 KGTYMAKKI
+777 KWTYMSKKI

>member
-6 LVKIIYDRIPNITAG
+6 LVKAIYDKIPDITAD

-40 SKSQILNSYFK
+40 SKSQILQSYFA
-51 AVKEWKLERNQT
+51 AVREWKLEKNQT

-177 SELKIVQ
+177 SDLKIKQ
-184 GESFWTSDSE
+184 NLWAGSSDESR
-194 VKNLMW
+194 
-200 NVQDSSANA
+200 
-209 SEWQYSKYHFEIE
+209 YHFEIQ
-222 NLDKIKYSDSL
+222 NIDDIKYSDSL

-257 LVNHENCK
+257 LVSHENCK
-265 FWRELWV
+265 FWRELGV
-272 TRVEMWIQSTNDEVL
+272 TRVEMWIQSTDDEVL

-294 DVQKIKDAMY
+294 NVQKIKDAIY
-304 IMRQY
+304 VMRQY
-309 WLKISIHL
+309 GLKISIHL

-330 QSFRDIYTD
+330 QSFKDIYSD
-339 PAFQPDE
+339 SAFQPDE

-358 ELYNLYKEWKYT
+358 ELYNLYKEWKYI
-370 PITTEQILSEIRET
+370 PITTEQILDEIRET

-422 SLLKEMRDSYNWK
+422 SLLKEMKNSFHWNG
-435 WSIDVE
+435 SIDVE
-441 NFYKRLYG
+441 EFYARLYWEYVLFA
-449 DYKLYE
+449 D
-455 SEDEYFQKKSP
+455 EDEYFEKIWFFANAQN
-466 FGKGEAPKEQ
+466 
-476 GDIYKKNFLAYN
+476 D
-488 PSLLE
+488 SL
-493 KAKELRKNMT
+493 
-503 KAEKKLRYEC
+503 
-513 LQSLEVKVLRRQ
+513 
-525 PIDEYIVDFY
+525 
-535 VASKKL
+535 
-541 VIEIDWDTHWSDK
+541 
-554 EIEYDEKRT
+554 
-563 EILNNLWL
+563 
-571 KIIRFTNNEVLN
+571 
-583 NFESVCGEIN
+583 
-593 EILYPPYPP
+593 
-602 CQRGAENVSPLFFP
+602 
-616 ADGGQYTEII
+616 TEII
-626 WTQPDLKSFRNFV
+626 WLEPDLKSLRNFV

-646 EVRNRVEKK
+646 EVRNRIEKR
-655 KSDDLN
+655 KSDSLN
-661 LVLRWYKSSAGQE
+661 LVLRWYKSSVGQE

-693 LPNDDCMVWIQWL
+693 LPNDDSVVWIDWL

-724 IWDKSGKWTQHTWLG
+724 IWDKSGQWTQHTWLW
-739 RRLLAFAEGLSKD
+739 RRLLSFAARISKS
-752 FWYNQFSVISW
+752 FGYNWFSVISW
-763 VGVREYY
+763 VWVREYY
-770 RSLWFEL
+770 KGLWFEL
-777 KGTYMAKKI
+777 KWTYMSKEI

>member
-6 LVKIIYDRIPNITAG
+6 LVKAIYDKISGITAD

-28 AFAKEKKMKDLP
+28 AFAKEKKMRDLP
-40 SKSQILNSYFK
+40 SKSQILQSYFS
-51 AVKEWKLERNQT
+51 AVKEWKLEKNQT
-63 FETLLRK
+63 FEMMLRK

-129 YNRLQSLTTTGH
+129 YNRLQSLTSTGH

-177 SELKIVQ
+177 SELKIQQ
-184 GESFWTSDSE
+184 GGSVSSWTK
-194 VKNLMW
+194 VKDLRW
-200 NVQDSSANA
+200 DTQDSSANA
-209 SEWQYSKYHFEIE
+209 SEWQTSKYHFEIE
-222 NLDKIKYSDSL
+222 NLDEIKYSSSL

-257 LVNHENCK
+257 LVSHENCK
-265 FWRELWV
+265 FWRELGV

-287 KLNKRGH
+287 KLNKRWH
-294 DVQKIKDAMY
+294 DVQKIKDAIH

-330 QSFRDIYTD
+330 QSFKDIYWN

-404 TEIVAWSNITNLS
+404 TEISAWSNITNLS
-417 QMAHE
+417 QLAHD
-422 SLLKEMRDSYNWK
+422 SLLEEMRNSINWK
-435 WSIDVE
+435 GSIDVE
-441 NFYKRLYG
+441 KFYSRLYW
-449 DYKLYE
+449 DYELYE
-455 SEDEYFQKKSP
+455 NEEDYFEKSEKQ
-466 FGKGEAPKEQ
+466 
-476 GDIYKKNFLAYN
+476 
-488 PSLLE
+488 
-493 KAKELRKNMT
+493 AK
-503 KAEKKLRYEC
+503 
-513 LQSLEVKVLRRQ
+513 
-525 PIDEYIVDFY
+525 
-535 VASKKL
+535 
-541 VIEIDWDTHWSDK
+541 
-554 EIEYDEKRT
+554 
-563 EILNNLWL
+563 
-571 KIIRFTNNEVLN
+571 
-583 NFESVCGEIN
+583 
-593 EILYPPYPP
+593 
-602 CQRGAENVSPLFFP
+602 
-616 ADGGQYTEII
+616 TEII

-646 EVRNRVEKK
+646 EVRNRIEKK
-655 KSDDLN
+655 KSDFLN
-661 LVLRWYKSSAGQE
+661 LVLRWYKSSVGQE

-679 EDELGYLYGFTRLL
+679 EDELGYLYWFTRLL
-693 LPNDDCMVWIQWL
+693 LPNEDSVVWIEWL

-724 IWDKSGKWTQHTWLG
+724 IWDKSGQWTQHTWLW
-739 RRLLAFAEGLSKD
+739 RRLLSFAEKLSKS
-752 FWYNQFSVISW
+752 FGYSQFSVISW
-763 VGVREYY
+763 VWVREYY
-770 RSLWFEL
+770 KSLWFEL
-777 KGTYMAKKI
+777 KWTYMSKNI

>member
-1 MDFFP
+1 MDFFL
-6 LVKIIYDRIPNITAG
+6 LVKAIYDKIPGITAD

-40 SKSQILNSYFK
+40 SKSQILQSYFS
-51 AVKEWKLERNQT
+51 AVREWKLEKNQT
-63 FETLLRK
+63 FEMLLRK

-129 YNRLQSLTTTGH
+129 YNRLQSLTLTGH
-141 QTDKIEMIILWWSWD
+141 QTDKIEMIVLGWSWD

-177 SELKIVQ
+177 SELKIQ
-184 GESFWTSDSE
+184 QWKWGQND
-194 VKNLMW
+194 
-200 NVQDSSANA
+200 
-209 SEWQYSKYHFEIE
+209 SKYHFEIL
-222 NLDKIKYSDSL
+222 NLDEIKYSDSL
-233 EEAIK
+233 EVAIK
-238 RNETAKNRII
+238 RNEIAKNRII

-257 LVNHENCK
+257 LVSHENCK

-287 KLNKRGH
+287 ELNKRGH
-294 DVQKIKDAMY
+294 NVQKIKDAIH

-309 WLKISIHL
+309 GFKISIHL

-330 QSFRDIYTD
+330 QSFRDIYSD
-339 PAFQPDE
+339 LAFQPDE

-358 ELYNLYKEWKYT
+358 GLYNLYKEWKYT
-370 PITTEQILSEIRET
+370 PITTEQILDEIRET

-422 SLLKEMRDSYNWK
+422 SLLKEMKNSYHWK
-435 WSIDVE
+435 GSIDVE
-441 NFYKRLYG
+441 KFYKRLYG
-449 DYKLYE
+449 DYILYKDEEEYFSKLSWMNHE
-455 SEDEYFQKKSP
+455 SE
-466 FGKGEAPKEQ
+466 
-476 GDIYKKNFLAYN
+476 I
-488 PSLLE
+488 
-493 KAKELRKNMT
+493 
-503 KAEKKLRYEC
+503 
-513 LQSLEVKVLRRQ
+513 
-525 PIDEYIVDFY
+525 
-535 VASKKL
+535 
-541 VIEIDWDTHWSDK
+541 
-554 EIEYDEKRT
+554 
-563 EILNNLWL
+563 
-571 KIIRFTNNEVLN
+571 
-583 NFESVCGEIN
+583 
-593 EILYPPYPP
+593 
-602 CQRGAENVSPLFFP
+602 
-616 ADGGQYTEII
+616 EII
-626 WTQPDLKSFRNFV
+626 WLEPDLKSFRNFV

-646 EVRNRVEKK
+646 EVRNRTEKK
-655 KSDDLN
+655 KSDFLN

-679 EDELGYLYGFTRLL
+679 EDELWYLYGFTRLL
-693 LPNDDCMVWIQWL
+693 LPNDDSVAWIEWL

-724 IWDKSGKWTQHTWLG
+724 IWEKSGKWTQHTWLWK
-739 RRLLAFAEGLSKD
+739 RLLSFAEKLSKT
-752 FWYNQFSVISW
+752 FGYNQFSVISW
-763 VGVREYY
+763 VWVREYY
-770 RSLWFEL
+770 KGVWFEL
-777 KGTYMAKKI
+777 KWTYMSKLICLNLYV

>member
-6 LVKIIYDRIPNITAG
+6 LVKAIYAQIPNITAD

-28 AFAKEKKMKDLP
+28 TFAKEKKMKDLP
-40 SKSQILNSYFK
+40 SKSQILQSYFS
-51 AVKEWKLERNQT
+51 AVKEWKLEKNQT
-63 FETLLRK
+63 FEMLLRK

-121 QFDPMKQT
+121 QFDPMKQV

-141 QTDKIEMIILWWSWD
+141 QTDKIEMIILGWSWD

-177 SELKIVQ
+177 SELKIKQ
-184 GESFWTSDSE
+184 NLWWEGED
-194 VKNLMW
+194 N
-200 NVQDSSANA
+200 
-209 SEWQYSKYHFEIE
+209 SKYHFEIE
-222 NLDKIKYSDSL
+222 NLDKINYSSSL
-233 EEAIK
+233 KEAIK

-257 LVNHENCK
+257 LVSHENCK
-265 FWRELWV
+265 FWRELGV

-287 KLNKRGH
+287 KLNKRWH
-294 DVQKIKDAMY
+294 NVQKIKDAIH

-309 WLKISIHL
+309 GLKISIHL

-324 DFEKDI
+324 NFEKDI
-330 QSFRDIYTD
+330 QSFKDIYSN
-339 PAFQPDE
+339 PSFQPDE

-358 ELYNLYKEWKYT
+358 VLYELYKEWKYA

-422 SLLKEMRDSYNWK
+422 SLLKEMRASYWWK

-441 NFYKRLYG
+441 RFYSRLYG
-449 DYKLYE
+449 EYELYE
-455 SEDEYFQKKSP
+455 GVDEYFLKHVISNECGQKRPP
-466 FGKGEAPKEQ
+466 FDKGGGEWNEPEGYNLVKNKNV
-476 GDIYKKNFLAYN
+476 DIYKKNFLAYN

-493 KAKELRKNMT
+493 KAKELKQNMT
-503 KAEKKLRYEC
+503 KAEKRLWYDF
-513 LQSLEVKVLRRQ
+513 LQPLDIKVLRQQ

-535 VASKKL
+535 IASKKL
-541 VIEIDWDTHWSDK
+541 VIEVDWDTHWTNDELKYDK
-554 EIEYDEKRT
+554 IRT
-563 EILNNLWL
+563 QILNALWL
-571 KIIRFTNNEVLN
+571 RVIRFTNDEVLN

-593 EILYPPYPP
+593 QLILDIPPL
-602 CQRGAENVSPLFFP
+602 SPLVK
-616 ADGGQYTEII
+616 GGQCIQII

-655 KSDDLN
+655 KTDFLN
-661 LVLRWYKSSAGQE
+661 LVLRWYKSSVGQE

-679 EDELGYLYGFTRLL
+679 EDELGYLYWFTRLL
-693 LPNDDCMVWIQWL
+693 LPSDSNVVWIAWL

-724 IWDKSGKWTQHTWLG
+724 IWEKSDQWTQHTWLWK
-739 RRLLAFAEGLSKD
+739 RLLWFAEKLSES
-752 FWYNQFSVISW
+752 FGYNQFSVISW
-763 VGVREYY
+763 IWVREYY
-770 RSLWFEL
+770 KNLWFEL
-777 KGTYMAKKI
+777 KWTYMSKKI

>member
-6 LVKIIYDRIPNITAG
+6 LVKAIYDKVPNITAD

-40 SKSQILNSYFK
+40 SKSQVLQSYFA
-51 AVKEWKLERNQT
+51 AVKEWKLEKNQI
-63 FETLLRK
+63 FEMMLRK

-129 YNRLQSLTTTGH
+129 YNRLQSLTSTGH
-141 QTDKIEMIILWWSWD
+141 QTDKIEMIILGWSWD

-177 SELKIVQ
+177 SDLKIKSFQTTPQSFGQLPSQ
-184 GESFWTSDSE
+184 GAKISSLWGEGDHE
-194 VKNLMW
+194 VVERL
-200 NVQDSSANA
+200 
-209 SEWQYSKYHFEIE
+209 SKYHFEIE
-222 NLDKIKYSDSL
+222 NLEEIRYSSSL

-257 LVNHENCK
+257 LVSHENCK

-287 KLNKRGH
+287 ELNKRGH
-294 DVQKIKDAMY
+294 DVQKIKDAIH

-309 WLKISIHL
+309 GFKISIHL

-330 QSFRDIYTD
+330 QSFKDVYSNS
-339 PAFQPDE
+339 AFQPDE

-370 PITTEQILSEIRET
+370 PITTEQILDEIRET

-422 SLLKEMRDSYNWK
+422 SLLREMKYSFHWK
-435 WSIDVE
+435 GSIDVE
-441 NFYKRLYG
+441 RFYSRLYW

-455 SEDEYFQKKSP
+455 DEDEYFSSMS
-466 FGKGEAPKEQ
+466 FRGEW
-476 GDIYKKNFLAYN
+476 N
-488 PSLLE
+488 
-493 KAKELRKNMT
+493 
-503 KAEKKLRYEC
+503 
-513 LQSLEVKVLRRQ
+513 
-525 PIDEYIVDFY
+525 IVEESI
-535 VASKKL
+535 V
-541 VIEIDWDTHWSDK
+541 
-554 EIEYDEKRT
+554 
-563 EILNNLWL
+563 NWL
-571 KIIRFTNNEVLN
+571 DSTLHSEWQFV
-583 NFESVCGEIN
+583 
-593 EILYPPYPP
+593 
-602 CQRGAENVSPLFFP
+602 
-616 ADGGQYTEII
+616 TEII
-626 WTQPDLKSFRNFV
+626 WIHPDLKSFRNFV

-646 EVRNRVEKK
+646 EVRNRIEKN
-655 KSDDLN
+655 KSDSLN
-661 LVLRWYKSSAGQE
+661 LVLRWYPSSVGQE

-679 EDELGYLYGFTRLL
+679 EDELGYLYWFTRLL
-693 LPNDDCMVWIQWL
+693 LPNEDAVVDFEWL
-706 EKWTAII
+706 GKWTAII
-713 RELHVYGELQK
+713 RELHVYGQLQK
-724 IWDKSGKWTQHTWLG
+724 IWEKSEQWTQHTWLWK
-739 RRLLAFAEGLSKD
+739 RLLSFAEKLSKS
-752 FWYNQFSVISW
+752 FEYNQFSVISG

-770 RSLWFEL
+770 KTLWFEL
-777 KGTYMAKKI
+777 KWTYMFKEI

>member
-6 LVKIIYDRIPNITAG
+6 LVKAIYDQIPNITAD

-40 SKSQILNSYFK
+40 SKSQILQSYFN
-51 AVKEWKLERNQT
+51 AVREWKLEKNQT
-63 FETLLRK
+63 FEMLLRK

-121 QFDPMKQT
+121 QFDPMKQV

-141 QTDKIEMIILWWSWD
+141 KTDKIEMIILGWSWD

-177 SELKIVQ
+177 SDLKIKQ
-184 GESFWTSDSE
+184 DLWWEGED
-194 VKNLMW
+194 N
-200 NVQDSSANA
+200 
-209 SEWQYSKYHFEIE
+209 SKYHFEIE
-222 NLDKIKYSDSL
+222 NLDKINYSSSL
-233 EEAIK
+233 KEAIK

-248 WLTIETRPD
+248 GLTIETRPD
-257 LVNHENCK
+257 LVSHENCK
-265 FWRELWV
+265 FWRELGV
-272 TRVEMWIQSTNDEVL
+272 TRVEMWIQSTDDEVL

-294 DVQKIKDAMY
+294 NVQKIKDAIH

-309 WLKISIHL
+309 GLKISIHL

-330 QSFRDIYTD
+330 QSFKDIYSD
-339 PAFQPDE
+339 PSFQPDE

-370 PITTEQILSEIRET
+370 PITTDQILAEIRET

-404 TEIVAWSNITNLS
+404 TEIVAGSNITNLS

-422 SLLKEMRDSYNWK
+422 SLLKEMRDSYHWK
-435 WSIDVE
+435 WNIDIE
-441 NFYKRLYG
+441 NFYRRLYW

-455 SEDEYFQKKSP
+455 SEEEYFENISN
-466 FGKGEAPKEQ
+466 FNKEWW
-476 GDIYKKNFLAYN
+476 
-488 PSLLE
+488 
-493 KAKELRKNMT
+493 
-503 KAEKKLRYEC
+503 
-513 LQSLEVKVLRRQ
+513 
-525 PIDEYIVDFY
+525 VD
-535 VASKKL
+535 
-541 VIEIDWDTHWSDK
+541 
-554 EIEYDEKRT
+554 
-563 EILNNLWL
+563 
-571 KIIRFTNNEVLN
+571 
-583 NFESVCGEIN
+583 
-593 EILYPPYPP
+593 
-602 CQRGAENVSPLFFP
+602 
-616 ADGGQYTEII
+616 II

-646 EVRNRVEKK
+646 EVRNRIEKK
-655 KSDDLN
+655 KSDFLN
-661 LVLRWYKSSAGQE
+661 LVLRWYKSSVGQE

-693 LPNDDCMVWIQWL
+693 LPNDDSVVWVEWL

-724 IWDKSGKWTQHTWLG
+724 IWEKSNQWTQHTWLG
-739 RRLLAFAEGLSKD
+739 KRLLSFAERLSKS
-752 FWYNQFSVISW
+752 FGYNQISVISW

-770 RSLWFEL
+770 KNLWFKL
-777 KGTYMAKKI
+777 KWTYMSKSF

>member
-6 LVKIIYDRIPNITAG
+6 LVKAIYDRIPDITAD

-40 SKSQILNSYFK
+40 SKSQILQSYFA
-51 AVKEWKLERNQT
+51 AVKEWKLEKNQT

-177 SELKIVQ
+177 SDLKIKQ
-184 GESFWTSDSE
+184 NFGEGGNDESR
-194 VKNLMW
+194 
-200 NVQDSSANA
+200 
-209 SEWQYSKYHFEIE
+209 YHFEIQ
-222 NLDKIKYSDSL
+222 NLDEIKYSDTL

-257 LVNHENCK
+257 LVSHENCK
-265 FWRELWV
+265 FWRELGV
-272 TRVEMWIQSTNDEVL
+272 TRVEMWIQSTDDEVL
-287 KLNKRGH
+287 ELNKRGH
-294 DVQKIKDAMY
+294 DVQKIKDAIY

-309 WLKISIHL
+309 GLKISIHL

-330 QSFRDIYTD
+330 QSFKDIYSD
-339 PAFQPDE
+339 AAFQPDE

-422 SLLKEMRDSYNWK
+422 SLLKEMKNSFHWK
-435 WSIDVE
+435 ESIDVE
-441 NFYKRLYG
+441 KFYSRLYW
-449 DYKLYE
+449 DYHLYE
-455 SEDEYFQKKSP
+455 SEDDYFSSMSSWTNVK
-466 FGKGEAPKEQ
+466 
-476 GDIYKKNFLAYN
+476 D
-488 PSLLE
+488 
-493 KAKELRKNMT
+493 
-503 KAEKKLRYEC
+503 LRYNTKDSSS
-513 LQSLEVKVLRRQ
+513 QAPQNDNKV
-525 PIDEYIVDFY
+525 
-535 VASKKL
+535 
-541 VIEIDWDTHWSDK
+541 
-554 EIEYDEKRT
+554 
-563 EILNNLWL
+563 
-571 KIIRFTNNEVLN
+571 
-583 NFESVCGEIN
+583 
-593 EILYPPYPP
+593 
-602 CQRGAENVSPLFFP
+602 
-616 ADGGQYTEII
+616 EII
-626 WTQPDLKSFRNFV
+626 WAQPDLKSFRNFV

-646 EVRNRVEKK
+646 EVRNRTEKR
-655 KSDDLN
+655 KSDVLN
-661 LVLRWYKSSAGQE
+661 LVLRWYPSSVGQE

-679 EDELGYLYGFTRLL
+679 EDELGYLYWFTRLL
-693 LPNDDCMVWIQWL
+693 LPNDDSVAWTEWL

-724 IWDKSGKWTQHTWLG
+724 IWDKSGQWTQHTWLW
-739 RRLLAFAEGLSKD
+739 RRLLSFAEKLSKS
-752 FWYNQFSVISW
+752 FGYNQFSVISW
-763 VGVREYY
+763 VWVREYY
-770 RSLWFEL
+770 KSLWFEL
-777 KGTYMAKKI
+777 KWTYMSKEI

>member
-6 LVKIIYDRIPNITAG
+6 LVKAIYDKIPSITAD

-28 AFAKEKKMKDLP
+28 AFAKEKKMRDLP
-40 SKSQILNSYFK
+40 SKSQILQSYFA
-51 AVKEWKLERNQT
+51 AVREWKLEKNQT
-63 FETLLRK
+63 FEMLLRK
-70 RAIRSLSWIVP
+70 RAIRSLSGIVP

-129 YNRLQSLTTTGH
+129 YNRLQSLTSTGH
-141 QTDKIEMIILWWSWD
+141 QTDKIEMIVLGWSWD

-177 SELKIVQ
+177 SELKIKQ
-184 GESFWTSDSE
+184 
-194 VKNLMW
+194 
-200 NVQDSSANA
+200 
-209 SEWQYSKYHFEIE
+209 WQVGQEDSKYHFEIL
-222 NLDKIKYSDSL
+222 NLDEIKYSDSL

-238 RNETAKNRII
+238 RNEIAKNRII

-257 LVNHENCK
+257 LVSHENCK

-287 KLNKRGH
+287 ELNKRGH
-294 DVQKIKDAMY
+294 NVQKIKDAIH

-309 WLKISIHL
+309 WFKISIHL

-330 QSFRDIYTD
+330 QSFKDIYSD
-339 PAFQPDE
+339 SAFQPDE

-358 ELYNLYKEWKYT
+358 QLYNLYKEWKYT
-370 PITTEQILSEIRET
+370 PITTEQILDEIRET

-422 SLLKEMRDSYNWK
+422 SLLKEMRNSYHWK
-435 WSIDVE
+435 DSIDVE
-441 NFYKRLYG
+441 KFYKRLYG
-449 DYKLYE
+449 DYILYKNEEEYFSKLSWVTDE
-455 SEDEYFQKKSP
+455 SE
-466 FGKGEAPKEQ
+466 
-476 GDIYKKNFLAYN
+476 I
-488 PSLLE
+488 
-493 KAKELRKNMT
+493 
-503 KAEKKLRYEC
+503 
-513 LQSLEVKVLRRQ
+513 
-525 PIDEYIVDFY
+525 
-535 VASKKL
+535 
-541 VIEIDWDTHWSDK
+541 
-554 EIEYDEKRT
+554 
-563 EILNNLWL
+563 
-571 KIIRFTNNEVLN
+571 
-583 NFESVCGEIN
+583 
-593 EILYPPYPP
+593 
-602 CQRGAENVSPLFFP
+602 
-616 ADGGQYTEII
+616 EII
-626 WTQPDLKSFRNFV
+626 WQEPDLKSFRSFV

-646 EVRNRVEKK
+646 EVRNRIEKK
-655 KSDDLN
+655 KLDSLN

-693 LPNDDCMVWIQWL
+693 LPNQDSVAWIDWL

-724 IWDKSGKWTQHTWLG
+724 IWEKSGKWTQHTWLWK
-739 RRLLAFAEGLSKD
+739 RLLSFAEKLSKT
-752 FWYNQFSVISW
+752 FGYNQFSVISW
-763 VGVREYY
+763 VWVREYY
-770 RSLWFEL
+770 KSLWFEL
-777 KGTYMAKKI
+777 KWTYMSKII